1 MRVDDAPYKYEFEDL
16 LVIANYKMDKI
27 EELESRMDKYLELES
42 RKQCLLELHSFALEQ
57 LGRYRGMNKDK
68 QHFGLLELPSKGE
81 NALKDAVDFYIEQ
94 QYYCYCQYL
103 RECLDDV
110 DKEWVEIGI
119 NNGYFDSNKDKM
131 P

>member
-1 MRVDDAPYKYEFEDL
+1 
-16 LVIANYKMDKI
+16 MDKI
-27 EELESRMDKYLELES
+27 KELEARMDKYLELES

-57 LGRYRGMNKDK
+57 LGHYRGMNKDK
-68 QHFGLLELPSKGE
+68 LHFSLFELPSKGE
-81 NALKDAVDFYIEQ
+81 IALKDAIDFYIEQ
-94 QYYCYCQYL
+94 QYYGYCQYL

-119 NNGYFDSNKDKM
+119 KNGYIESNKDEK

>member
-1 MRVDDAPYKYEFEDL
+1 MWKYS
-16 LVIANYKMDKI
+16 VIVSDKMDKLK
-27 EELESRMDKYLELES
+27 ELESRMDKFLELES

-57 LGRYRGMNKDK
+57 LERYRGMNKDK
-68 QHFGLLELPSKGE
+68 QHYSLLELPSKGE
-81 NALKDAVDFYIEQ
+81 GALEDAIKFYIEQ

-119 NNGYFDSNKDKM
+119 KNGYIESNKDEKS
-131 P
+131 